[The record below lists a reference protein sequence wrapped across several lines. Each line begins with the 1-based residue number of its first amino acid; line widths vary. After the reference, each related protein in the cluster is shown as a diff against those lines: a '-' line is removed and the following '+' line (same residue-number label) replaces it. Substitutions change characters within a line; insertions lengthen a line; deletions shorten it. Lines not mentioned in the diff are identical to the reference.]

1 MEDRLQWINLKPAGW
16 ADWEAVRG
24 GLQGHALVRQ
34 RYPTAECYVVE
45 PDTRRAAFAAQTLAR
60 PWWKP
65 TRWKGGALHLQTPPA
80 GSMQMLWSNMAL
92 HMSSDPQ
99 ALIGQWH
106 QALAT
111 DGFLMFSCLGPD
123 SLRELR
129 AGYQALGWPVPGHDF
144 TDMHD
149 WGDMLVQAG
158 FAEPVMDME
167 RIVLTYETPAKL
179 LHDLRELGRNLHPAR
194 FAAVRGRDW
203 QAALQAALDK
213 HLRDPADGRLRL
225 TFEIIYGHALKP
237 KPRVKVSAESAVSLR
252 DMRSML
258 RGPGPSD
265 KV

>member
-1 MEDRLQWINLKPAGW
+1 MEDRLQWINLKPAAW

-34 RYPTAECYVVE
+34 RYEDAECFVVE
-45 PDTRRAAFAAQTLAR
+45 PVAPRAAFAAAALAR
-60 PWWKP
+60 PWWSP
-65 TRWKGGALHLQTPPA
+65 LRWKGGALHLQKPPA
-80 GSMQMLWSNMAL
+80 GRVQMLWSNMAL
-92 HMSSDPQ
+92 HMAADPQ
-99 ALIGQWH
+99 ALIAQWH
-106 QALAT
+106 QALAA

-129 AGYQALGWPVPGHDF
+129 AAYQALSWPVPGHDF

-167 RIVLTYETPAKL
+167 RIVLTYETPSRL
-179 LHDLRELGRNLHPAR
+179 LQDLRELGRNLHPAR
-194 FAAVRGRDW
+194 FPAARGRNW
-203 QAALQAALDK
+203 KTALQAALDQ
-213 HLRDPADGRLRL
+213 HLRDPSDGRLRV

-237 KPRVKVSAESAVSLR
+237 KPRVKLSAESAVSLQ

-258 RGPGPSD
+258 RGPGAH
-265 KV
+265 